1 MKRSLTLLL
10 SSLSLLTLAP
20 SIFIV
25 SGGAVPL
32 AADVELS
39 PQFANAGS
47 LAPTGDGDIELTGQ
61 TAAFDWTAGSN
72 DKAST
77 MTSQLTTTYSCIDH
91 ATAAQNVTWG
101 LPLAVNYS
109 AYTQGLS
116 ALPNLNVT
124 MDGVTKSVA
133 PTAESIVDPKANYGA
148 ENLTDVWGLLNT
160 ANQVKAALPSDTA
173 SLYHYTFTKNVSVS
187 SGNRYSYAD
196 LYFKFENKAYS
207 VFTPF
212 GTQDFA
218 VTRTSDGTSYSPYAY
233 AATKNGTASFDFY
246 TTMELTPLS
255 WTFAVF
261 NGYDWVYTN
270 ESFTG
275 TLTPTSV
282 PFLDFL
288 TAEAKKAGISEEV
301 YRQCLR
307 EHGYMPESLIS
318 IWQPECEF
326 DASAPD
332 NTIFIVLAEYEVALP
347 GGDKAFTL
355 SQSYSLKTTGSSD
368 FTPPVYYYAFS
379 FSLAKY
385 WRGVANR
392 SIAVTVKNGYLVYG
406 ADFTK
411 KDSTYTY
418 NYEDSNWGYVSF
430 DYCTVAAPQDVW
442 AYLIDSFGFF
452 FTLCLTFAVPLAGML
467 ISASTNFNGIAI
479 VLGALSLLSGL
490 IAMIVVLVVEGNKKK
505 KQ

>member
-1 MKRSLTLLL
+1 MDHGGMDEGAFDGGRTRLREVV
-10 SSLSLLTLAP
+10 ADRGDV
-20 SIFIV
+20 IFEV
-25 SGGAVPL
+25 FGGEAH
-32 AADVELS
+32 AADR
-39 PQFANAGS
+39 
-47 LAPTGDGDIELTGQ
+47 
-61 TAAFDWTAGSN
+61 
-72 DKAST
+72 
-77 MTSQLTTTYSCIDH
+77 H
-91 ATAAQNVTWG
+91 
-101 LPLAVNYS
+101 
-109 AYTQGLS
+109 
-116 ALPNLNVT
+116 
-124 MDGVTKSVA
+124 
-133 PTAESIVDPKANYGA
+133 GA

-307 EHGYMPESLIS
+307 DHGDEFLTMRPANTLAFFDDFFGVLDGTWHRSSPFLDYLLSL
-318 IWQPECEF
+318 WR
-326 DASAPD
+326 
-332 NTIFIVLAEYEVALP
+332 VYLP
-347 GGDKAFTL
+347 QCGQYLL
-355 SQSYSLKTTGSSD
+355 SSRRRGSS
-368 FTPPVYYYAFS
+368 
-379 FSLAKY
+379 L
-385 WRGVANR
+385 RLL
-392 SIAVTVKNGYLVYG
+392 TV
-406 ADFTK
+406 
-411 KDSTYTY
+411 
-418 NYEDSNWGYVSF
+418 
-430 DYCTVAAPQDVW
+430 
-442 AYLIDSFGFF
+442 
-452 FTLCLTFAVPLAGML
+452 
-467 ISASTNFNGIAI
+467 
-479 VLGALSLLSGL
+479 
-490 IAMIVVLVVEGNKKK
+490 
-505 KQ
+505 